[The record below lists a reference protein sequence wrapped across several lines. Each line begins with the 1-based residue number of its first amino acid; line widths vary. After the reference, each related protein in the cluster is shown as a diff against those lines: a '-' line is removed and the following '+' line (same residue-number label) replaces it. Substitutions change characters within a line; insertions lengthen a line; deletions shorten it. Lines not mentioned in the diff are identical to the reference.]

1 VKTPKEAQHAL
12 AHFAKA
18 ITAATAQATTASAVP
33 GIDAGTVCV
42 RQSALVPL
50 VPLCLAS
57 FHHQIGT
64 P

>member
-1 VKTPKEAQHAL
+1 VKNPKDVQQVV
-12 AHFAKA
+12 AHFVKA
-18 ITAATAQATTASAVP
+18 ITAATAQAMTASAVP
-33 GIDAGTVCV
+33 DIDSDTVCV

-57 FHHQIGT
+57 FHHQIGN